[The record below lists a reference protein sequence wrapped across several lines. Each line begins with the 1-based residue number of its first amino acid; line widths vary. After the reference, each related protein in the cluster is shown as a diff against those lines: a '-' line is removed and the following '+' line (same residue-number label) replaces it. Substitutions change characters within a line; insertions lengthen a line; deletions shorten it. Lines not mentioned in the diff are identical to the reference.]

1 MPGKTLRSLAKDY
14 ASGVLDKDSYRSAR
28 DLLFE
33 GVLSGRIIVE
43 PIDFRPPLDI
53 HDLDATM
60 ERERTQ
66 IKGIPSQKQTPAS
79 TEEPLQSTPP
89 KHVSASETPG
99 AEHENRRVSGLPI
112 TLILGITIV
121 IIIGLI
127 ILLALPR
134 IFEVT
139 GTVNAGNSDNHA
151 VAESDISG
159 TGSGQSVHTT
169 AGEELIAD
177 FLAQNDW
184 SDNKL
189 QEFKDAW
196 NSLTTEEQADGLTSP
211 LKGQLTNAIYQQLLE
226 ERALLG
232 LGDTETV
239 LARQYSLVN
248 FASELGINDPRL
260 QVQQE
265 Q

>member
-1 MPGKTLRSLAKDY
+1 MSSKTLRSLAKDH
-14 ASGVLDKDSYRSAR
+14 ASGVLDRDTYRKAR
-28 DLLFE
+28 DILFE
-33 GVLSGRIIVE
+33 GVLNGEITVK

-53 HDLDATM
+53 QDLDATM

-66 IKGIPSQKQTPAS
+66 IKGVTPRESSPPPPQTQKPKSNHIPVPKTAHVEHS
-79 TEEPLQSTPP
+79 TKSD
-89 KHVSASETPG
+89 
-99 AEHENRRVSGLPI
+99 SGIPI

-134 IFEVT
+134 LSELT
-139 GTVNAGNSDNHA
+139 GAINTVNTDSST
-151 VAESDISG
+151 VSERDISSPENQA
-159 TGSGQSVHTT
+159 TGHTS
-169 AGEELIAD
+169 AGAQLISD

-184 SDNKL
+184 SDNNM
-189 QEFKDAW
+189 QEFKSAW
-196 NSLTTEEQADGLTSP
+196 NSLTAEEQADGLTSP

-239 LARQYSLVN
+239 LSRQNSLVN

-260 QVQQE
+260 QVQENQ
-265 Q
+265 

>member
-1 MPGKTLRSLAKDY
+1 MSGKTLRSLAKDH
-14 ASGVLDKDSYRSAR
+14 ASGVLDKDAYRNAR
-28 DLLFE
+28 DLLFD
-33 GVLSGRIIVE
+33 GVLSGEIIVK
-43 PIDFRPPLDI
+43 PIDFRPPVDI
-53 HDLDATM
+53 QDLDATM

-66 IKGIPSQKQTPAS
+66 IKNVPPQKQAPAS
-79 TEEPLQSTPP
+79 VQTQLQSPP
-89 KHVSASETPG
+89 PNHVSASDTPR
-99 AEHENRRVSGLPI
+99 AEHDTERVSGLPI

-139 GTVNAGNSDNHA
+139 GTVNAGNSDNTK
-151 VAESDISG
+151 VAESSESV
-159 TGSGQSVHTT
+159 TGSGQTAHAT

-196 NSLTTEEQADGLTSP
+196 NSLTAEEQADGLTSP

-248 FASELGINDPRL
+248 FASDLGINDSRL